1 MALADTYILP
11 PADALADSYILPPA
25 DELADSY
32 ANLLFGGDAGVRLS
46 GFRTL
51 RGRQGQAVPSGLIL
65 PEATGGTPP
74 YTYTCTGRPGG
85 VSFNATTRA
94 LSGTPSAAGNFT
106 LTYGVEDSSTPALSA
121 SRSISWSVL
130 NLIGTDAI
138 ALQDF
143 DEGKL
148 GYGLSDLN
156 PVYAATLIS
165 GNNVNF
171 STVQIWA
178 GPPRTT
184 VGSVVDD
191 PLAQRLTPLG
201 SIISRIEY
209 RRVGASDQFRFFD
222 SDQDLDGNPVDSDI
236 GQWSMDN
243 PDLNLYL
250 QGSTGA
256 PNVEL
261 EFDND
266 RHSGAVWH
274 TTFTLDSTQ
283 ASWVRGNMDAT
294 DQFLF
299 VIA

>member
-11 PADALADSYILPPA
+11 PADALADTYILPPA

-32 ANLLFGGDAGVRLS
+32 ANLLFGADAGVRLP

-65 PEATGGTPP
+65 PEAKGGTPP
-74 YTYTCTGRPGG
+74 YTYTCAGRPGG

-121 SRSISWSVL
+121 SRSINWSVL

-148 GYGLSDLN
+148 GYGLSALS
-156 PVYAATLIS
+156 PVYAATLVS

-171 STVQIWA
+171 SSVQIWA
-178 GPPRTT
+178 GPPRTA

-191 PLAQRLTPLG
+191 PLAQRLLPLG
-201 SIISRIEY
+201 SIISRIDY
-209 RRVGASDQFRFFD
+209 RRSGATDQLRFFD
-222 SDQDLDGNPVDSDI
+222 SDQDLEGNAVDSDV
-236 GQWSMDN
+236 GQWGTNN
-243 PDLNLYL
+243 PDLNLYV
-250 QGSTGA
+250 QGSPGA

-266 RHSGAVWH
+266 RHSGATWH
-274 TTFTLDSTQ
+274 LTFSLSATD
-283 ASWVRGNMDAT
+283 ASWVRSNMDED